1 MARSPKGS
9 PQESK
14 MAALTAPSPTG
25 TSTVLNKISDEMI
38 VCNICFET
46 YNRPKV
52 LPCLHT
58 FCMDCLA
65 RLTASKTA
73 KSPKGKLTCPMCR
86 EETPLPKNGV
96 KGLRDNFFV
105 SNLCQILHAERE
117 RTRNAPRPRSPAPP
131 RREKKEVTCG
141 THDGEVIK
149 YFCDKCEV
157 PICGDC
163 FVMEHNGHTV
173 SKLKDA
179 ASKYCERIRERVG
192 ECRERAKPLQQAVSL
207 LVAME
212 NELKQNKETTKEE
225 IHQHA
230 EMLIE
235 AIQQNEEEMVS
246 AVEAIYNDRKDS
258 LANQR
263 GEMQAGLHKLEE
275 CMQAAEEALE
285 KDSDVEKLSQWSILE
300 NSISE
305 AGDLLPTQG
314 PDVNTCVKFSAEHLH
329 ENFRLGVLITESV
342 FQFGAKGTKDG
353 EFDSPFRVVTNSQGE
368 ILVADNGNKRLQMF
382 DSKGTFKWKSEKE
395 EGDKFLK
402 PVDVAV
408 TPDGNIYITDVANKC
423 VKKFDPKGEVIS
435 KFGNDVLDIP
445 SGIAYDARTDHV
457 LVTDAGKNRI
467 TIHSSDGELLHHFGS
482 TGDDDSNF
490 NRPIFVAVNS
500 HSDIIVSD
508 YKNHC
513 VKVFDSEGLFLFKFG
528 GEVGADADRG
538 KHGMPAGLC
547 VDPRDNIIVAD
558 IHNGRVDLFRPD
570 GSFLRHIATASDG
583 LLSPYGVAMTPDG
596 RVVVTDVSD
605 CAIKIYKY

>member
-1 MARSPKGS
+1 M
-9 PQESK
+9 
-14 MAALTAPSPTG
+14 
-25 TSTVLNKISDEMI
+25 TSLN
-38 VCNICFET
+38 V
-46 YNRPKV
+46 RHV
-52 LPCLHT
+52 
-58 FCMDCLA
+58 
-65 RLTASKTA
+65 
-73 KSPKGKLTCPMCR
+73 G
-86 EETPLPKNGV
+86 
-96 KGLRDNFFV
+96 GL
-105 SNLCQILHAERE
+105 
-117 RTRNAPRPRSPAPP
+117 
-131 RREKKEVTCG
+131 K
-141 THDGEVIK
+141 
-149 YFCDKCEV
+149 
-157 PICGDC
+157 
-163 FVMEHNGHTV
+163 
-173 SKLKDA
+173 
-179 ASKYCERIRERVG
+179 
-192 ECRERAKPLQQAVSL
+192 
-207 LVAME
+207 
-212 NELKQNKETTKEE
+212 
-225 IHQHA
+225 
-230 EMLIE
+230 
-235 AIQQNEEEMVS
+235 
-246 AVEAIYNDRKDS
+246 
-258 LANQR
+258 
-263 GEMQAGLHKLEE
+263 
-275 CMQAAEEALE
+275 AAEEALE

-423 VKKFDPKGEVIS
+423 VKKFDPK
-435 KFGNDVLDIP
+435 
-445 SGIAYDARTDHV
+445 
-457 LVTDAGKNRI
+457 
-467 TIHSSDGELLHHFGS
+467 
-482 TGDDDSNF
+482 
-490 NRPIFVAVNS
+490 
-500 HSDIIVSD
+500 
-508 YKNHC
+508 
-513 VKVFDSEGLFLFKFG
+513 VFDSEGLFLFKFG

-538 KHGMPAGLC
+538 KHSMPAGLC